1 MNNIIFFNLY
11 SLAHRSPFLDCVI
24 IFCAVS
30 LIYIMV
36 LVAIIFIIY
45 KYKFFQLRNIFT
57 ILRDKWKEIFSII
70 FSPAIAWL
78 VASFLKILIHTDR
91 PYLAL
96 SNIHILF
103 RESGYAFPSGHAT
116 AISAL
121 AFAIYFKNKRLG
133 YVFMIAGLLI
143 GLARVAGGVHFPID
157 ILGGY
162 LLGFL
167 VAFLV
172 KKL

>member
-1 MNNIIFFNLY
+1 MNIIIFLQIY
-11 SLAHRSPFLDCVI
+11 SLAHQSVWLDNVI
-24 IFCAVS
+24 WFFAVPT
-30 LIYIMV
+30 IYIMII
-36 LVAIIFIIY
+36 VAAIFIFIH
-45 KYKFFQLRNIFT
+45 YKFYKIKDIFI
-57 ILRDKWKEIFSII
+57 ILRDKWKEIFLII
-70 FSPAIAWL
+70 FSPAIAW
-78 VASFLKILIHTDR
+78 VIASLLKVLIHTNR
-91 PYLAL
+91 PFIIL
-96 SNIHILF
+96 SNIHTLF
-103 RESGYAFPSGHAT
+103 AESGYAFPSGHAT

-157 ILGGY
+157 IIGGY
-162 LLGFL
+162 IVGFL